1 MHRNVVHL
9 AIQLL
14 GGEAERVLM
23 MELVGDAR
31 ERERQIAG

>member
-1 MHRNVVHL
+1 VHL

-14 GGEAERVLM
+14 RREAERVLM

-31 ERERQIAG
+31 ERGRQVAG